1 MGNYSLLVHI
11 KPRRIFI
18 LVFDYGSKGGIAKAL
33 TPPLYYRTLGAFQ
46 KQNRVSRSSVKP
58 THSCIQGLE

>member
-1 MGNYSLLVHI
+1 MNPQKGTTLGPMGNYSLLVHI

-33 TPPLYYRTLGAFQ
+33 TPPLYYRTLGAF
-46 KQNRVSRSSVKP
+46 
-58 THSCIQGLE
+58 TIGL